1 MTKNGTSID
10 KVSKLLDVLDNHMK
24 EKDCP
29 HTPSELL
36 KLFCFNN
43 KIHIGFQG
51 FK

>member
-24 EKDCP
+24 EKVCP
-29 HTPSELL
+29 HTASELL
-36 KLFCFNN
+36 KLFCFNH